1 MPNYKHCP
9 CCGSLLVEKHLD
21 DRTRQVC
28 SSCEFVFY
36 QNPTPAAGVILI
48 EGSEVLLVKRKYEP
62 KAGLWTLPAGFV
74 ELDENVPE
82 CAVREMKEETNLS
95 VELKDLFNIYSA
107 FDDPRASVVLIL
119 YLARR
124 IDDGADLRCGDDAVD
139 AQFFHIDK
147 VPAGIAFKAHR
158 QALAEIKAYIDRK
171 NR

>member
-1 MPNYKHCP
+1 MTRYKHCP
-9 CCGSLLVEKHLD
+9 CCGSLLVDKHVD

-48 EGSEVLLVKRKYEP
+48 EGSEVVLVKRKYEP
-62 KAGLWTLPAGFV
+62 KAGMWTLPAGFV
-74 ELDENVPE
+74 ELDENVRE

-95 VELKDLFNIYSA
+95 VELSGLFNIYSA

-124 IDDGADLRCGDDAVD
+124 IEDGAELRWGDDAVD
-139 AQFFHIDK
+139 ARFFHIDE
-147 VPAGIAFKAHR
+147 VPAEIAFTAHR
-158 QALAEIKAYIDRK
+158 QALAEIKQYID
-171 NR
+171 NG